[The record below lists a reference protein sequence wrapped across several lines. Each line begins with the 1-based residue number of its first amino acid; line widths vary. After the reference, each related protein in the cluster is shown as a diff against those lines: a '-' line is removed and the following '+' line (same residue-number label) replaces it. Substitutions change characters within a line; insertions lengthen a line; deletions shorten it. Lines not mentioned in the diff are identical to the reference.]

1 MGVGAPRKVR
11 KYGNEKVAVN
21 GILFDSIREA
31 DRYVEL
37 KALERQRVIIDLELQ
52 PKYWL
57 ACGGE
62 PVKIRSKKSPNGRRC
77 TYRADF
83 RYVLRETG
91 ETYVEDVKGVDT
103 EASRLRRAV
112 VEAEYGVRI
121 VIVR

>member
-1 MGVGAPRKVR
+1 MGVGEPVKVR
-11 KYGNEKVAVN
+11 KYGNRKVEVE
-21 GILFDSIREA
+21 GIVFDSVREA
-31 DRYVEL
+31 DRYTEL
-37 KALERQRVIIDLELQ
+37 KALERARIITDLELQ

-62 PVKIRSKKSPNGRRC
+62 PVKIRSKKSPDGRRC

-83 RYVLRETG
+83 RYVHRETG
-91 ETYVEDVKGVDT
+91 DVYVEDVKGVDT

-121 VIVR
+121 IVVR